1 MADDAAAPR
10 SSTNTR
16 HPRRAIKGIIELAR
30 DHSAEPER
38 LLDDRQR
45 SGELSSRRPP
55 WSSTIPRTRKTPA
68 APPENEPTA
77 AASVK
82 STAEAGRIDGFAS
95 VNGYDGVWH
104 PADKPDGADATGA
117 DLADEGGDGSGD
129 NAGSDPAAR
138 PAAEAA
144 GARPTDTKPSV
155 DADTEPAK
163 H

>member
-16 HPRRAIKGIIELAR
+16 HPRHAIKGIVELAR
-30 DHSAEPER
+30 DHSVEPER

-45 SGELSSRRPP
+45 TDELSSRRPP

-68 APPENEPTA
+68 APPENEPDA
-77 AASVK
+77 LPNVK
-82 STAEAGRIDGFAS
+82 FAGEAGRIADSAG
-95 VNGYDGVWH
+95 VNRYDGVWH
-104 PADKPDGADATGA
+104 PADKPDGANATGA

-129 NAGSDPAAR
+129 NAGNDPAVR

-144 GARPTDTKPSV
+144 EARPTDTEPSAS
-155 DADTEPAK
+155 ADTEPAK

>member
-1 MADDAAAPR
+1 MVVDTVD
-10 SSTNTR
+10 
-16 HPRRAIKGIIELAR
+16 KE
-30 DHSAEPER
+30 D
-38 LLDDRQR
+38 
-45 SGELSSRRPP
+45 
-55 WSSTIPRTRKTPA
+55 PA
-68 APPENEPTA
+68 APPGNEPNA
-77 AASVK
+77 AANVK
-82 STAEAGRIDGFAS
+82 SAGEAGRIDGFAS

-117 DLADEGGDGSGD
+117 DLADEGGDSLGD

-155 DADTEPAK
+155 DAETATAK